1 MHIHTLDQW
10 QHSHDFA
17 SDRHDAEQSTKIVMA
32 LTIVTMVAEVVA
44 GTAFG
49 SMALLAD
56 GWHMAT
62 HVAAFGITIFAY
74 RYARH
79 HATNPRYTFGTGK
92 VSVLGGFASAVALA
106 VIALVMAIESV
117 ERLFQPQTIQFSEA
131 IGVAVLG
138 LVINLASAWL
148 LQDHHDHHHHGHH
161 GHHHQHHGHQEH
173 QYHGHQEHQHQEH
186 QYHGHQEHQHQEHQY
201 HGHQH
206 HGHSAAE
213 AVPDRPAHH
222 QLHHHE
228 HGDHA
233 ESPQNTNQH
242 IDQHT
247 DQHTDQN
254 LRAAYVHVL
263 ADALTSV
270 LAIVALFAGK
280 AWGWVWMDAV
290 MGIVG
295 AGVITQWAYG
305 LVRDTSAILLDGSVD
320 KQVKLAIVTAIE
332 EDADNRV
339 ADLHIWYLHQNHLA
353 ATISLVTHH
362 PQAPEHYKQLLS
374 HIPTLSHVLVEVN
387 PCHGEACLDGPSPT
401 LTAREPARA

>member
-17 SDRHDAEQSTKIVMA
+17 SDRRDAEQSTKIVMA
-32 LTIVTMVAEVVA
+32 LTVVTMVAEVMA

-79 HATNPRYTFGTGK
+79 HAANPRYTFGTGK
-92 VSVLGGFASAVALA
+92 VNVLGGFASAIALT
-106 VIALVMAIESV
+106 VIAFLMALESIE
-117 ERLFQPQTIQFSEA
+117 RFFQPQAIQFSEA
-131 IGVAVLG
+131 IGVAILG
-138 LVINLASAWL
+138 LVVNLASAWL
-148 LQDHHDHHHHGHH
+148 LQDHHDHHPHGHHDHHPH
-161 GHHHQHHGHQEH
+161 GHHHP
-173 QYHGHQEHQHQEH
+173 
-186 QYHGHQEHQHQEHQY
+186 
-201 HGHQH
+201 
-206 HGHSAAE
+206 GHSVAAT
-213 AVPDRPAHH
+213 VSDHPADHELHH
-222 QLHHHE
+222 QE

-233 ESPQNTNQH
+233 EPH
-242 IDQHT
+242 
-247 DQHTDQN
+247 QHTDQN

-270 LAIVALFAGK
+270 FAIVALFAGK
-280 AWGWVWMDAV
+280 FWGWVWMDAV

-295 AGVITQWAYG
+295 AVVITQWAYG

-320 KQVKLAIVTAIE
+320 KHTKLAIITAIE
-332 EDADNRV
+332 DDADNRV

-362 PQAPEHYKQLLS
+362 PQSPEHYKQLLS

-387 PCHGEACLDGPSPT
+387 PCHGESCLDAPSPT
-401 LTAREPARA
+401 LVAQTLGAQEASRPQA